1 VVAALECYLDT
12 DATRRV
18 RALWDAYEVAGIP
31 SLRGLADRRHRPHL
45 SLVAAEALDPRAVA
59 AALEGLPAAPPLRL
73 DFHHVG
79 QFVGRVVWL
88 GPAPTAEL
96 LEHHARVYARLAA
109 AGIEVSDL
117 YRPGCW
123 VPHCTLSM
131 RVPRPMISDAVRLGL
146 EVLPITATLTAAAV
160 ADHNRG
166 IHRPLPAT
174 GSADGWVR

>member
-18 RALWDAYEVAGIP
+18 RALWDAYEAAGIP
-31 SLRGLADRRHRPHL
+31 SMRGLADRRHRPHV
-45 SLVAAEALDPRAVA
+45 SLVAADALDPDAVTG
-59 AALEGLPAAPPLRL
+59 ALDGMTITPPLRL
-73 DFHHVG
+73 EFQYVG

-96 LEHHARVYARLAA
+96 LAHHAAVYERLDK
-109 AGIEVSDL
+109 AGVEVFDV
-117 YRPGCW
+117 YRPGSW

-131 RVPRPMISDAVRLGL
+131 RVPRPMITEAVRLAL
-146 EVLPITATLTAAAV
+146 EVLPITATVTSAAV

-166 IHRPLPAT
+166 IHHAV
-174 GSADGWVR
+174 G